1 MNEGNSSSFRFGQL
15 FQSQF
20 GLIWLLF
27 GMVVLFSIT
36 SSAFRSPD
44 NLLEILRASGI
55 YAILVL
61 GLTWVVAV
69 GELDV
74 SFASAAALVS
84 MITAY
89 LINLGIPIGFIVI
102 LALAAGT
109 MIGVINGI
117 MVSYLKIPSLIATIA
132 TGFTATAIAKV
143 MGEGKP
149 IFITTG
155 TRMVH
160 EFVYGKIFGIPVLF
174 LTALV
179 IYLACRFLQD
189 RTVMGQ
195 HLYALGENRQATQ
208 EAGINASKIV
218 FYYFI
223 LSSVMSSIAGI
234 LVTAQFGSGQHEIGG
249 GNAVMIEGFTAVGH
263 DHQDRQAECSGNA
276 DRRHYPDCA
285 GKLDHPAGAAHVYCL
300 ADQRQPA
307 ARWRHPGHAVGLPE
321 KVARQISGGIV
332 D

>member
-1 MNEGNSSSFRFGQL
+1 MSNTNSNSFRFGQL

-44 NLLEILRASGI
+44 GI

-132 TGFTATAIAKV
+132 SGFTATAIAKV

-174 LTALV
+174 LTALA
-179 IYLACRFLQD
+179 IYLACRYLQD
-189 RTVMGQ
+189 RTV
-195 HLYALGENRQATQ
+195 RQATQ
-208 EAGINASKIV
+208 EAGIKASKIV

-249 GNAVMIEGFTAVGH
+249 GNAVMIEGFTAVFLG
-263 DHQDRQAECSGNA
+263 AMIIKT
-276 DRRHYPDCA
+276 
-285 GKLDHPAGAAHVYCL
+285 GKPNVLGTLIGVIIL
-300 ADQRQPA
+300 TVLVN
-307 ARWRHPGHAVGLPE
+307 WITLLGLPTFT
-321 KVARQISGGIV
+321 VWLIRGSLLLVGVTLVTLSGYQRKLLGKWQV
-332 D
+332 R

>member
-1 MNEGNSSSFRFGQL
+1 MKKADSNTFRLGQL
-15 FQSQF
+15 FQPQF
-20 GLIWLLF
+20 ALIWLLF
-27 GMVVLFSIT
+27 AMFLGFSVT
-36 SSAFRSPD
+36 SSAFRTPD
-44 NLLEILRASGI
+44 NLLEILRSSGI

-74 SFASAAALVS
+74 SFASVAALVS
-84 MITAY
+84 MVTAY
-89 LINLGIPIGFIVI
+89 LMKLGVPIGIVLI
-102 LALAAGT
+102 LAFAAGT
-109 MIGVINGI
+109 IVGIINGI
-117 MVSYLKIPSLIATIA
+117 MVSYMKIPSLIATIA

-149 IFITTG
+149 IFITAG
-155 TRMVH
+155 SKVVY
-160 EFVYGKIFGIPVLF
+160 EFVYGRIFGVPVLF
-174 LTALV
+174 LTALA

-189 RTVMGQ
+189 QTTMGQ
-195 HLYALGENRQATQ
+195 HLYALGENRKATQ

-249 GNAVMIEGFTAVGH
+249 GNAVMIEGFTAVFLG
-263 DHQDRQAECSGNA
+263 AMVIK
-276 DRRHYPDCA
+276 A
-285 GKLDHPAGAAHVYCL
+285 GKPNVIGTLIGVIIL
-300 ADQRQPA
+300 TVLVN
-307 ARWRHPGHAVGLPE
+307 WITLLGLPTFIVWLTRGTLLLVGVTIVTLSGYQR
-321 KVARQISGGIV
+321 KSIGKLQI

>member
-1 MNEGNSSSFRFGQL
+1 MKQANSNPFGFRQL

-27 GMVVLFSIT
+27 AMIIIFSIT

-44 NLLEILRASGI
+44 NLLEILRSSGI

-84 MITAY
+84 MVTAY
-89 LINLGIPIGFIVI
+89 LINLGIPIGVIVL
-102 LALAAGT
+102 LALAVGT
-109 MIGVINGI
+109 LFGIINGI
-117 MVSYLKIPSLIATIA
+117 MVSYMKIPSLIATIA
-132 TGFTATAIAKV
+132 TGFTATAVAKI

-149 IFITTG
+149 IFITVG
-155 TRMVH
+155 SKIVY

-174 LTALV
+174 LTSLF

-249 GNAVMIEGFTAVGH
+249 GNAVMIEGFTAVFLGAMVIKTGKPNVIGTLIGVIILTVLVNWITLLGLPTFIVWLT
-263 DHQDRQAECSGNA
+263 RGSLLLVGVTLVTLSGYQ
-276 DRRHYPDCA
+276 RKLI
-285 GKLDHPAGAAHVYCL
+285 GKLQAG
-300 ADQRQPA
+300 
-307 ARWRHPGHAVGLPE
+307 
-321 KVARQISGGIV
+321 
-332 D
+332 

>member
-1 MNEGNSSSFRFGQL
+1 MKQANSNPFHIKHL

-27 GMVVLFSIT
+27 GMVIVFSIT

-74 SFASAAALVS
+74 SFASVAALVS
-84 MITAY
+84 MVTAY
-89 LINLGIPIGFIVI
+89 FINLGIPIGFIVI
-102 LALAAGT
+102 LALAAG
-109 MIGVINGI
+109 MIVGVINGI

-143 MGEGKP
+143 MGGGSP
-149 IFITTG
+149 IFITAG
-155 TRMVH
+155 TKIVH

-174 LTALV
+174 LTALF
-179 IYLACRFLQD
+179 IYLASRFLQD

-249 GNAVMIEGFTAVGH
+249 GNAVMIEGFTAVFLG
-263 DHQDRQAECSGNA
+263 AMIIKT
-276 DRRHYPDCA
+276 
-285 GKLDHPAGAAHVYCL
+285 GKPNVLGTLIGVIIL
-300 ADQRQPA
+300 TVLVN
-307 ARWRHPGHAVGLPE
+307 WITLLGLPTF
-321 KVARQISGGIV
+321 IV
-332 D
+332 WMTRGSLLLIGVSLVTLTGYQRKLLGNLQVG

>member
-1 MNEGNSSSFRFGQL
+1 MKKTISNGFSLVKL
-15 FQSQF
+15 FQPQF

-27 GMVVLFSIT
+27 AMVLVFSIT
-36 SSAFRSPD
+36 SNAFRTPE
-44 NLLEILRASGI
+44 NLLEILRSSGI

-61 GLTWVVAV
+61 GLTWVVAT

-74 SFASAAALVS
+74 SFASVAALVS
-84 MITAY
+84 MVTAY
-89 LINLGIPIGFIVI
+89 LIKIGLPIGVIVI

-109 MIGVINGI
+109 LVGIINGL

-149 IFITTG
+149 IFI
-155 TRMVH
+155 VVQSKIVY
-160 EFVYGKIFGIPVLF
+160 EFVYGKIFGIPILF
-174 LTALV
+174 LAALL

-189 RTVMGQ
+189 RTIMGQ

-218 FYYFI
+218 FHYFI
-223 LSSVMSSIAGI
+223 LSSVMSAIAGI

-249 GNAVMIEGFTAVGH
+249 GNAVMIEGFTAVFLG
-263 DHQDRQAECSGNA
+263 AMVIK
-276 DRRHYPDCA
+276 A
-285 GKLDHPAGAAHVYCL
+285 GKPNVIGTLIGVIIL
-300 ADQRQPA
+300 TVLVN
-307 ARWRHPGHAVGLPE
+307 WITLLGLPTFIVWLTRGTLLLVGVTIVTLSGYQRRVMG
-321 KVARQISGGIV
+321 KLQIG
-332 D
+332 